1 MCKTKSDQTHTDQSV
16 QSRPI
21 NRFVFYRQPITGEI
35 SIVPLLSYVSTVV
48 LCIISCVR
56 AVLTSTRQLPFRPCN
71 SHHFCFISVHRRYC
85 PSTGPPSVCLPCL
98 LPPHLFLTLQ
108 TVSIDAVCTI
118 SRKTVVKTWANST
131 CIDRRPAT
139 DGRLCQGLLLALT
152 NALTGKCSTRSYQF
166 CSISVHPPLL
176 LPRSAIPCNLGA
188 PPFPTLQ
195 MQCPSTPFAPYMGY
209 SIVLTTTPHGQ

>member
-1 MCKTKSDQTHTDQSV
+1 M
-16 QSRPI
+16 
-21 NRFVFYRQPITGEI
+21 
-35 SIVPLLSYVSTVV
+35 

-56 AVLTSTRQLPFRPCN
+56 AVLTSITSILPSQLTSFLLHLCSPPLLSLHRATL
-71 SHHFCFISVHRRYC
+71 SV
-85 PSTGPPSVCLPCL
+85 PPLLASTPPLPN
-98 LPPHLFLTLQ
+98 FAD

-118 SRKTVVKTWANST
+118 SCKTIVKTWANST
-131 CIDRRPAT
+131 CIDRSPVT
-139 DGRLCQGLLLALT
+139 DGCLCQGLLLALT
-152 NALTGKCSTRSYQF
+152 NALTNKCSTRSYQF

-195 MQCPSTPFAPYMGY
+195 MQCPSTPFAPYTGY